1 MAAQAA
7 QMPFEIID
15 VLTSADVELLVQA
28 GYRYTFNGISRKA
41 DGSLAGVDDYVCITI
56 DGESVA
62 QDLTAGKKCIVPSM
76 GGLAQILGE
85 QVPEQAGPIRK
96 LLLRAVGDSVKL
108 CIVVTPGLA

>member
-28 GYRYTFNGISRKA
+28 GYRYTFNGISRNA
-41 DGSLAGVDDYVCITI
+41 AGALSAVDDYVCITI
-56 DGESVA
+56 PTDGVA
-62 QDLTAGKKCIVPSM
+62 QDLTAGRKCIVPSM

-85 QVPEQAGPIRK
+85 QVPEAAGPIRK
-96 LLLRAVGDSVKL
+96 LLLRAIGDSVKL